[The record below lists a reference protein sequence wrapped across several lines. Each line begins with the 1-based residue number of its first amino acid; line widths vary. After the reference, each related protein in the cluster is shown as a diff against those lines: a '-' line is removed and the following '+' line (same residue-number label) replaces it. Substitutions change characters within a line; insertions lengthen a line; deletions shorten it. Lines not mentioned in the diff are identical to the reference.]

1 MRLVEAQHINKS
13 LSALGN
19 VISALVGKNA
29 HIPYRESRLTHLLK
43 DSLGGDSKTLMFCN
57 CNPLN
62 YWETLSSLQFAS
74 RVRAVELGPA
84 KTHVEVTATDDNA
97 HRR

>member
-19 VISALVGKNA
+19 VISSLVGKNS
-29 HIPYRESRLTHLLK
+29 HVPYRESKLTHLLK

-84 KTHVEVTATDDNA
+84 KTHVEVNPTSEDS
-97 HRR
+97 RR